1 MEELKK
7 EFIVEATHRIYTIG
21 GLVNAWSSSV
31 SPQVA
36 GALIVPA
43 ILLLIEMTV
52 KHDKKEVIN
61 LKTEWQIF
69 ADEYIISLNA
79 TQSYLKA
86 YPEASYETARAN
98 GCTLLANTSI
108 KAYID
113 EQMAKKQDDRIMKQ
127 DEILRL
133 LTSIARGEQ
142 TEQTLKGE
150 GNGYQVLVNKDISA
164 KDRLKALELLGK
176 RYGTFTEKIDVSVG
190 KSEKLA
196 DIMDQL
202 KGE

>member
-1 MEELKK
+1 MK
-7 EFIVEATHRIYTIG
+7 R
-21 GLVNAWSSSV
+21 
-31 SPQVA
+31 
-36 GALIVPA
+36 
-43 ILLLIEMTV
+43 
-52 KHDKKEVIN
+52 
-61 LKTEWQIF
+61 EWQIF

-86 YPEASYETARAN
+86 YPEATYNTARTE
-98 GCTLLANTSI
+98 GCKLLAEPNI
-108 KAYID
+108 KNYID
-113 EQMAKKQDDRIMKQ
+113 EQMAKKQDERIMKQ
-127 DEILRL
+127 DEILML

-150 GNGYQVLVNKDISA
+150 GNGFQILVDKDISA

-176 RYGTFTEKIDVSVG
+176 RYGTFAENVNVNVS

-196 DIMDQL
+196 DIMEQL

>member
-1 MEELKK
+1 MK
-7 EFIVEATHRIYTIG
+7 R
-21 GLVNAWSSSV
+21 
-31 SPQVA
+31 
-36 GALIVPA
+36 
-43 ILLLIEMTV
+43 
-52 KHDKKEVIN
+52 
-61 LKTEWQIF
+61 EWQIF

-86 YPEASYETARAN
+86 YPKASYETAN
-98 GCTLLANTSI
+98 VEGCKLLVKPSI

-142 TEQTLKGE
+142 TEQTLKGD
-150 GNGYQVLVNKDISA
+150 GNGFQILVDKDISA

-176 RYGTFTEKIDVSVG
+176 RYGTFADKVIVDVDKEK
-190 KSEKLA
+190 EEA
-196 DIMDQL
+196 L
-202 KGE
+202 KNLSGMLEQMKNG

>member
-1 MEELKK
+1 MK
-7 EFIVEATHRIYTIG
+7 R
-21 GLVNAWSSSV
+21 
-31 SPQVA
+31 
-36 GALIVPA
+36 
-43 ILLLIEMTV
+43 
-52 KHDKKEVIN
+52 
-61 LKTEWQIF
+61 EWEIF

-86 YPEASYETARAN
+86 YPEATYNTARTE
-98 GCTLLANTSI
+98 GCKLLAEPNI
-108 KAYID
+108 KNYID

-142 TEQTLKGE
+142 TEQTLKGD
-150 GNGYQVLVNKDISA
+150 GNGFQILVDKDISA

-176 RYGTFTEKIDVSVG
+176 RYGTFAENVNVNVS

-196 DIMDQL
+196 DIMEQI

>member
-1 MEELKK
+1 M
-7 EFIVEATHRIYTIG
+7 
-21 GLVNAWSSSV
+21 VNV
-31 SPQVA
+31 
-36 GALIVPA
+36 
-43 ILLLIEMTV
+43 
-52 KHDKKEVIN
+52 
-61 LKTEWQIF
+61 KTEWQIF

-86 YPEASYETARAN
+86 YPNATYNTARTE
-98 GCTLLANTSI
+98 GCKLLAEPNM

-127 DEILRL
+127 DEILRT
-133 LTSIARGEQ
+133 LTSIARGEA

-150 GNGYQVLVNKDISA
+150 GNGYQVLVNKDVGA

-196 DIMDQL
+196 DIMEQIQ
-202 KGE
+202 G

>member
-1 MEELKK
+1 ME
-7 EFIVEATHRIYTIG
+7 
-21 GLVNAWSSSV
+21 N
-31 SPQVA
+31 
-36 GALIVPA
+36 
-43 ILLLIEMTV
+43 V
-52 KHDKKEVIN
+52 KR
-61 LKTEWQIF
+61 EWQIF

-86 YPEASYETARAN
+86 YPKASYETAN
-98 GCTLLANTSI
+98 VEGCKLLVKPSI

-127 DEILRL
+127 DEILML

-150 GNGYQVLVNKDISA
+150 GQGYQILVDKDISA

-176 RYGTFTEKIDVSVG
+176 RYGTFAEKIDVSVS

-196 DIMDQL
+196 DIMEQL

>member
-1 MEELKK
+1 M
-7 EFIVEATHRIYTIG
+7 
-21 GLVNAWSSSV
+21 VN
-31 SPQVA
+31 
-36 GALIVPA
+36 
-43 ILLLIEMTV
+43 V
-52 KHDKKEVIN
+52 KR
-61 LKTEWQIF
+61 EWQIF

-86 YPEASYETARAN
+86 YPKASYETAN
-98 GCTLLANTSI
+98 VEGCKLLVKPSI

-133 LTSIARGEQ
+133 LTAIARGEQ

-150 GNGYQVLVNKDISA
+150 GQGYQILVDKDISA

-176 RYGTFTEKIDVSVG
+176 RYGTFAEKIDVSVE

-196 DIMDQL
+196 DIMEQL

>member
-1 MEELKK
+1 MK
-7 EFIVEATHRIYTIG
+7 R
-21 GLVNAWSSSV
+21 
-31 SPQVA
+31 
-36 GALIVPA
+36 
-43 ILLLIEMTV
+43 
-52 KHDKKEVIN
+52 
-61 LKTEWQIF
+61 EWQIF

-86 YPEASYETARAN
+86 YPKASYETAN
-98 GCTLLANTSI
+98 VEGCKLLVKPSI

-127 DEILRL
+127 DEILML

-150 GNGYQVLVNKDISA
+150 GNGFQILVDKGVGA

-176 RYGTFTEKIDVSVG
+176 RYGTFADKVIVDVDKEKQ
-190 KSEKLA
+190 EA
-196 DIMDQL
+196 L
-202 KGE
+202 KNLSGMLEQMKNG

>member
-1 MEELKK
+1 MK
-7 EFIVEATHRIYTIG
+7 R
-21 GLVNAWSSSV
+21 
-31 SPQVA
+31 
-36 GALIVPA
+36 
-43 ILLLIEMTV
+43 
-52 KHDKKEVIN
+52 
-61 LKTEWQIF
+61 EWQIF

-86 YPEASYETARAN
+86 YPKASYETAN
-98 GCTLLANTSI
+98 VEGCKLLVKPSI

-133 LTSIARGEQ
+133 LTAIARGEQ

-150 GNGYQVLVNKDISA
+150 GNGFQILVDKDISA

-176 RYGTFTEKIDVSVG
+176 RYGTFADKVIVDVDKEKQ
-190 KSEKLA
+190 EA
-196 DIMDQL
+196 L
-202 KGE
+202 KNLSGMLEQMKNG